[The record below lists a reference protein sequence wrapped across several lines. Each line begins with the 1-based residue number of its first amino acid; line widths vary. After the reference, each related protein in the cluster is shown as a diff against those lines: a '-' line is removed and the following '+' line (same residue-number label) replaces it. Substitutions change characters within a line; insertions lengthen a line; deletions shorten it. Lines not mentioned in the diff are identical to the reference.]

1 MDDRR
6 RLLERV
12 YSREGAAEEPRE
24 YRDPRSGDTV
34 RMTPSQWALAEY
46 DRAHPQPSADAPTA
60 PHDRAS
66 HEKPVQGTNP
76 VPAGRRTGAG
86 SYGDQDFDAAEFDD
100 ADLDDADLDAAQA
113 RTTGMASRMRRAAPV
128 LVAAAAFVLGV
139 LVAVGV
145 STAVGHPAPAT
156 PAAANTTTAIPD
168 EDWHPLPG
176 PAVREFLNSSPR
188 ATDLP
193 AAVTNGFVPSS
204 FHLIAGSVSL
214 QESASIYAA
223 ERLSDQYCLVAVANG
238 ARVAETCATLSDM
251 AAHGLTLT
259 KDAVRDVDGLPL
271 AVTVTWSTD
280 GTISWAAMPSVG

>member
-6 RLLERV
+6 RLFERV
-12 YSREGAAEEPRE
+12 YSREGAEEEPRE
-24 YRDPRSGDTV
+24 YRDPQTGATV

-46 DRAHPQPSADAPTA
+46 DRLHPQAPADDEKAPEHRGARGRADPDAPSAGDDGGGGFDDF
-60 PHDRAS
+60 DRAHFDQEES
-66 HEKPVQGTNP
+66 DDEADARGTG
-76 VPAGRRTGAG
+76 V
-86 SYGDQDFDAAEFDD
+86 
-100 ADLDDADLDAAQA
+100 
-113 RTTGMASRMRRAAPV
+113 ASRMRRAAPV

-139 LVAVGV
+139 LVAVGIT
-145 STAVGHPAPAT
+145 TAVGRTAPSAPVAAST
-156 PAAANTTTAIPD
+156 PTSAPND
-168 EDWHPLPG
+168 EDWHPVPG

-193 AAVTNGFVPSS
+193 AAVTDGFVPTS

-238 ARVAETCATLSDM
+238 ARVAETCATLPEM
-251 AAHGLTLT
+251 AVHGLTLT
-259 KDAVRDVDGLPL
+259 KDAVRDVDGLPV

-280 GTISWAAMPSVG
+280 GTISWEAMPSVG